1 MKTADRPGRRGRRRL
16 GIKWKLLVYL
26 LCFVAVMLGC
36 LWLFQVVFLESF
48 YKSIKEQNLKD
59 CRAQVVRQ
67 LARQESPEDF
77 LATLALK
84 EGVAAA
90 IYTTQ
95 GQLRY
100 SVVTSPGETITRLGS
115 NTIDQLAAQIE
126 ASGEILFVSAP
137 RLQYK
142 SWMAADDGGGYLF
155 GKSKFPTQLSPP
167 ELNIQPRDSTIDNIQ
182 TLILGTAVSLPAGE
196 EGYLFLSTALTPV
209 STTTQTLQ
217 VQLIYISLL
226 LVALSAVL
234 ALFLSRRITS
244 PIVSINQ
251 TARELAEGNYS
262 VTFHESGYR
271 EAGELAETLN
281 YAAGELSKV
290 EHLRRELVANISHDL
305 RTPLTLIAGYAEMM
319 RDLPGE
325 NTPENLNVIL
335 EEVNRMSSL
344 VTDVL
349 DLSQLEAGAQKL
361 TPTRFS
367 LTELGRETVERL
379 GALLAPQ
386 GYRLIW
392 SADREAQVQADENKI
407 YQVLYNLV
415 NNAVTYTGADKAV
428 FVSQTVR
435 EGMAYLQ
442 VRDTGKGIAPDDL
455 PYIWDRYYKQTGSH
469 KRPTV
474 GTGLGLSIVKGVLEL
489 HQLPYGVES
498 SSAGTT
504 FWFAIPLAEGEA
516 PPAGR

>member
-182 TLILGTAVSLPAGE
+182 TLILGTAVSLPGGE

-234 ALFLSRRITS
+234 ALSSPGGSPPPSSVSTRRPGSWPRAITASPSTRAVTGRRANWPRPSTTPPGSSPRWSTCGGSWWPTS
-244 PIVSINQ
+244 P
-251 TARELAEGNYS
+251 
-262 VTFHESGYR
+262 
-271 EAGELAETLN
+271 
-281 YAAGELSKV
+281 
-290 EHLRRELVANISHDL
+290 
-305 RTPLTLIAGYAEMM
+305 
-319 RDLPGE
+319 
-325 NTPENLNVIL
+325 
-335 EEVNRMSSL
+335 
-344 VTDVL
+344 
-349 DLSQLEAGAQKL
+349 
-361 TPTRFS
+361 
-367 LTELGRETVERL
+367 
-379 GALLAPQ
+379 
-386 GYRLIW
+386 
-392 SADREAQVQADENKI
+392 
-407 YQVLYNLV
+407 
-415 NNAVTYTGADKAV
+415 
-428 FVSQTVR
+428 
-435 EGMAYLQ
+435 
-442 VRDTGKGIAPDDL
+442 
-455 PYIWDRYYKQTGSH
+455 
-469 KRPTV
+469 
-474 GTGLGLSIVKGVLEL
+474 
-489 HQLPYGVES
+489 
-498 SSAGTT
+498 TT
-504 FWFAIPLAEGEA
+504 CA
-516 PPAGR
+516 PP